1 MSVSCSLEYSDIFI
15 RTYVPGHKCSVSHQT
30 MEQRV
35 RTQKLKDKRKA
46 ALDAR
51 LAKVRERKLKKLKA
65 SGELDEE
72 SNEDSG
78 QTEGKEEKV
87 LDNVGQ
93 PTTEQDVK
101 ESLPD
106 REDHEVDSYR
116 RPVRKAELPEWAQH
130 KISKS
135 TVQCNCTVLVSFHVT
150 YRFFFSHFDF
160 FLDVSCIVHHFT

>member
-72 SNEDSG
+72 SNEGSA
-78 QTEGKEEKV
+78 QTEGKEENV

-101 ESLPD
+101 GSLPD
-106 REDHEVDSYR
+106 REDREVDSYR

-135 TVQCNCTVLVSFHVT
+135 TVQCNCTALVSFHVT
-150 YRFFFSHFDF
+150 YRFILIF
-160 FLDVSCIVHHFT
+160 FLTCHV

>member
-1 MSVSCSLEYSDIFI
+1 
-15 RTYVPGHKCSVSHQT
+15 

-65 SGELDEE
+65 SGELDAE
-72 SNEDSG
+72 SNEDIG

-93 PTTEQDVK
+93 STTEQDVK
-101 ESLPD
+101 GRLPD
-106 REDHEVDSYR
+106 RQDDDVVPSR
-116 RPVRKAELPEWAQH
+116 TPVRKAELPEWAQH

-135 TVQCNCTVLVSFHVT
+135 TVYCASLSFHVT
-150 YRFFFSHFDF
+150 YHFFSVILISVLIH
-160 FLDVSCIVHHFT
+160 V

>member
-1 MSVSCSLEYSDIFI
+1 
-15 RTYVPGHKCSVSHQT
+15 

-78 QTEGKEEKV
+78 QTEREEDKV
-87 LDNVGQ
+87 LDDLGQ

-101 ESLPD
+101 GRLPD
-106 REDHEVDSYR
+106 REENDVVSSR
-116 RPVRKAELPEWAQH
+116 KPVRKAELPEWAQH
-130 KISKS
+130 KISMS
-135 TVQCNCTVLVSFHVT
+135 TVLCNRTVVT
-150 YRFFFSHFDF
+150 HSAYFTFTISVILISVLIHELEDHFDTSLPIF
-160 FLDVSCIVHHFT
+160 

>member
-1 MSVSCSLEYSDIFI
+1 
-15 RTYVPGHKCSVSHQT
+15 

-78 QTEGKEEKV
+78 QTEREEDKL
-87 LDNVGQ
+87 LDDLGQ
-93 PTTEQDVK
+93 PTTEQDLK
-101 ESLPD
+101 GSLPD
-106 REDHEVDSYR
+106 REENDVVSSR
-116 RPVRKAELPEWAQH
+116 KPVRKAELPEWAQH
-130 KISKS
+130 KISMS
-135 TVQCNCTVLVSFHVT
+135 TVLYN
-150 YRFFFSHFDF
+150 
-160 FLDVSCIVHHFT
+160 